1 LSTRL
6 PQRTQKNKPTWPV
19 RPKPESGVREGGLR
33 VPVAATS
40 VARSLQRLQ
49 READRIAVLILS
61 TDLPEIDIVIQVEK
75 LRERCEE
82 LFPGRGD
89 LFEMIYAS
97 RFDRLKEQFGAD
109 RPGAD

>member
-1 LSTRL
+1 MAL
-6 PQRTQKNKPTWPV
+6 
-19 RPKPESGVREGGLR
+19 
-33 VPVAATS
+33 
-40 VARSLQRLQ
+40 LQ

-61 TDLPEIDIVIQVEK
+61 TDLPEIDIVIQVER

-97 RFDRLKEQFGAD
+97 RFERLMEQFGAD
-109 RPGAD
+109 RAESD

>member
-1 LSTRL
+1 MAL
-6 PQRTQKNKPTWPV
+6 
-19 RPKPESGVREGGLR
+19 
-33 VPVAATS
+33 
-40 VARSLQRLQ
+40 LQ

-61 TDLPEIDIVIQVEK
+61 TDLPEIDIVIQVER

-97 RFDRLKEQFGAD
+97 RFERLREQFGAD
-109 RPGAD
+109 RRESD

>member
-1 LSTRL
+1 MAL
-6 PQRTQKNKPTWPV
+6 
-19 RPKPESGVREGGLR
+19 
-33 VPVAATS
+33 
-40 VARSLQRLQ
+40 LQ

-61 TDLPEIDIVIQVEK
+61 TDLPEIDIVIQVER

-97 RFDRLKEQFGAD
+97 RFERLMEQFGAD
-109 RPGAD
+109 RAGSD

>member
-1 LSTRL
+1 VTNELPNADCRL
-6 PQRTQKNKPTWPV
+6 PNEPFL
-19 RPKPESGVREGGLR
+19 G
-33 VPVAATS
+33 
-40 VARSLQRLQ
+40 ARRKMALLQ

-61 TDLPEIDIVIQVEK
+61 TDLPEIDIVIQVER

-97 RFDRLKEQFGAD
+97 RFERLREQFGAD
-109 RPGAD
+109 RRESD